1 MLIEMLEKMLKEM
14 LEEMSEEKSVTTRQH
29 NVCVKEQF

>member
-1 MLIEMLEKMLKEM
+1 MLEKMLEEMLKEM
-14 LEEMSEEKSVTTRQH
+14 LKEKPVTTRQH